1 MWKAE
6 ERSLTNQLVM
16 NCQKAGDVHTKK
28 SLIKNIKQKIA
39 DAMKQKDE
47 LDLFTC
53 DLSEVDTLNG
63 YKKGLEA
70 ALKEIETL

>member
-1 MWKAE
+1 
-6 ERSLTNQLVM
+6 M
-16 NCQKAGDVHTKK
+16 NCQKVGNVHTKK

-47 LDLFTC
+47 LDMFTC
-53 DLSEVDTLNG
+53 DLSEVDSLDG
-63 YKKGLEA
+63 YKEGLET